1 MLSIVRGVASSLA
14 ANICTSA
21 LNVHVL
27 AMVRTHA
34 ALWVVLGSALVQHL
48 PKALVIQ
55 RPCRGPFQHCL
66 PLRQRRM
73 GRMGL
78 LQIPRA
84 VFVPPTPIKLGVLTS
99 WLADYTHAVDAQIL
113 RDGFSFGFSLGYTV
127 PRQRCDAGCLGSAAA
142 RPNVVFAKLNKDIKA
157 GRIAGPFSNCPLER
171 LRCSPIG
178 LVPKKAPGTFR
189 LIHHLSFPQGQ
200 VVNAFID
207 KDKCKVDY
215 ASFDVGVRLVLQ
227 AGCSAWLAKADI
239 KSAFRLLPVSP
250 RDYELLGFKFGA
262 NSILTSACRWDV
274 PFPAHSL
281 RSLALFWSSR

>member
-1 MLSIVRGVASSLA
+1 
-14 ANICTSA
+14 
-21 LNVHVL
+21 
-27 AMVRTHA
+27 
-34 ALWVVLGSALVQHL
+34 
-48 PKALVIQ
+48 
-55 RPCRGPFQHCL
+55 
-66 PLRQRRM
+66 
-73 GRMGL
+73 MGL

-113 RDGFSFGFSLGYTV
+113 RDGFSFGFSLGYTG

-142 RPNVVFAKLNKDIKA
+142 RPNVVFAKLNKEIKA

-189 LIHHLSFPQGQ
+189 LIHHLSFPQGKG
-200 VVNAFID
+200 VNAFID
-207 KDKCKVDY
+207 KDKCKVNY

-250 RDYELLGFKFGA
+250 RDYELLGFKFGGQFYFDKCLPMGC
-262 NSILTSACRWDV
+262 SISCSLFEKFSTFLEFQVKVITHSGFVTHYLDDFLFVGASRQACKDLLEVFEGTCKALGV
-274 PFPAHSL
+274 P
-281 RSLALFWSSR
+281 LAQEKTEGPVQTISYRRISN